1 MLVRMQVCMH
11 VRIEDVRADLGKCS
25 VIEMLLKYSY
35 SALMPAESLLDTI
48 DFLVVNSLL
57 VLSSPKV

>member
-1 MLVRMQVCMH
+1 MH
-11 VRIEDVRADLGKCS
+11 VRIKDVRAELGKCS